1 MDSYKYSKNNEDFVS
16 NLDFP
21 QCQTHKKLHNEFVCL
36 ETDCNFSHRP
46 LCSFCFKQNH
56 EANNQ
61 ILHAKYEIRTI
72 LCYLLE
78 NQTTLF
84 NREEIL
90 KSIPFYYDIPEKL
103 NIIETKILELQKMKT
118 LLIEMKSQIDERLE
132 SCQYFKGNLRGL
144 IQKENEKNCLMNLL
158 EKFLKIIGKNGPHSL
173 KINEFSEQERTHFED
188 KLENLNKLIDFR
200 EFQLQFNNAFLFD
213 NGNKTDDIVVLSNN
227 KVIKRICEKKPD
239 ERFAFVSPKL
249 TKSAKILLKINN
261 LSNWIGVGLAKFELI
276 RKNQFKFLYND
287 MPLYKRGYYLISS
300 NGYCWSDID
309 ENFNKKELSFK
320 FMTGSIISIVYDQE
334 GKFISFEDIQKGKK
348 TVLNIQ
354 NSFEDNFVFAVNLCG
369 TNDEVQIL

>member
-1 MDSYKYSKNNEDFVS
+1 
-16 NLDFP
+16 
-21 QCQTHKKLHNEFVCL
+21 
-36 ETDCNFSHRP
+36 
-46 LCSFCFKQNH
+46 
-56 EANNQ
+56 
-61 ILHAKYEIRTI
+61 
-72 LCYLLE
+72 
-78 NQTTLF
+78 
-84 NREEIL
+84 
-90 KSIPFYYDIPEKL
+90 
-103 NIIETKILELQKMKT
+103 MKT
-118 LLIEMKSQIDERLE
+118 LLIEMKTQIDERLE

-144 IQKENEKNCLMNLL
+144 IQKENEKNCLMNLM

-173 KINEFSEQERTHFED
+173 KINEFSEQERSHFED

-200 EFQLQFNNAFLFD
+200 EFQLQFNNVFVFD

-227 KVIKRICEKKPD
+227 KVIKRIHEKKPD

-261 LSNWIGVGLAKFELI
+261 LSNWIGLGLAKYELI

-287 MPLYKRGYYLISS
+287 MPLNKRGYYLISS

-309 ENFNKKELSFK
+309 ENYNKKELSFK

-334 GKFISFEDIQKGKK
+334 NKFISFEDIQKGKK

-354 NSFEDNFVFAVNLCG
+354 NSYEDNFVFAVNLCG